1 MNNRGW
7 GLRVM
12 IALCSV
18 LVAAFFIVVII
29 ISTNFF
35 GLLTSKK
42 EEGSQIDQT
51 RTYDSMELDMITAT
65 KKYVRKIYNNEL
77 EQNDP
82 LYIKV
87 SSLQNEK
94 LLSILYD
101 VKDDGIECSGYV
113 KVIKVSSETIY
124 EPYMK
129 CGSNYTS
136 KSYETR
142 FDG

>member
-35 GLLTSKK
+35 GLLKPKK
-42 EEGSQIDQT
+42 TQISQIDQT

-65 KKYVRKIYNNEL
+65 KKYIRKIYNNEL
-77 EQNDP
+77 EENDP

-94 LLSILYD
+94 MLSVLYD
-101 VKDDGIECSGYV
+101 VEDDGIECSGYV
-113 KVIKVSSETIY
+113 MVIKESRETRY

-129 CGSNYTS
+129 CGKNYVTQDYIS
-136 KSYETR
+136 R